1 MNLGASCVTAWAKSS
16 FMCAVLFASLPV
28 SSQARAQEGTPNLG
42 DAVWAAIAPAL
53 PYPPAADDDQPE
65 NGSAEPL
72 WAVRRLHDA
81 PAVGEVVA
89 NPLNAENQARA
100 ALAMSEI
107 LEAVADAERRAQL
120 EFERLQARR
129 SGGEM
134 QGISLADEGVA
145 GERADWNAKLT
156 VEARAGAGPYEFTVP
171 GEAPAA
177 VPAPAGV
184 AALIVA
190 KPGEYDE
197 TQEAG
202 ARRRRYRPAEAW
214 VYIGRA
220 AKPIIERTGSATRVR
235 VTRPD
240 ADASARAILEV
251 RLRGNEGLVRQV
263 IDKARW
269 ASLAAVVQ

>member
-1 MNLGASCVTAWAKSS
+1 MNRDLSGVTGLAKPA
-16 FMCAVLFASLPV
+16 FVCALLLTPLPV
-28 SSQARAQEGTPNLG
+28 SSHARAQEGTSALA

-72 WAVRRLHDA
+72 WAVRRLREA

-100 ALAMSEI
+100 ARAMSEI

-145 GERADWNAKLT
+145 GERADWDAKLT
-156 VEARAGAGPYEFTVP
+156 VEARAGGREYEFTVP
-171 GEAPAA
+171 GDAPAA
-177 VPAPAGV
+177 SPPPAGV

-190 KPGEYDE
+190 RPGEYDE

-220 AKPIIERTGSATRVR
+220 AKPVIERAGSANRVR
-235 VTRPD
+235 VTR
-240 ADASARAILEV
+240 ADVGPSAPAILEV

-263 IDKARW
+263 IDKASW
-269 ASLAAVVQ
+269 TSLAAVVQ